1 MDVNPLLPRSE
12 NTVQEL
18 GVMEG
23 EASIQTANQGTGL
36 RETIWID
43 GQYDDGLES
52 HTWNN
57 SNSL

>member
-12 NTVQEL
+12 NTVQQL
-18 GVMEG
+18 GAMEG

-43 GQYDDGLES
+43 GQYDEES
-52 HTWNN
+52 Q
-57 SNSL
+57 